1 MIRLTQIRRLF
12 VINRVLIKHGL
23 DEILLHIPVF
33 KPLRYIYYF
42 APWNIKN
49 TLAKESNKKNNKE
62 KQEEPLGVRIRLALE
77 DLGPV
82 FIKFGQVLSTR
93 NDLFPPEINKE
104 LSKLQDSVPP
114 FSSDRAISIIEE
126 AFKNPVDKV
135 FQSFDAEPL
144 ASASIAQV
152 HTATLWPDSGVRG
165 AREASTDTNIK
176 GKEVIV
182 KVVRPDI
189 EPVIKQDIQVLYLI
203 AKLAHRYWKEA
214 RRLRPIEIVEEYET
228 TILDE
233 LDLVREAANAS
244 QLRRNFEN
252 SKILYIPEIYWDLTH
267 ENVMVMER
275 IYGIPVGN
283 LDELK
288 RRNVN
293 MKRLGELGVEI
304 FFTQVFKHN
313 FFHADMHPGNIFV
326 DANNPDNPS
335 YKSVDFGIIG
345 TLTPDDQRYLAENLY
360 AFFNRDYKRVAELH
374 LESGWVP
381 SSTRVNDF
389 ESAIRTVC
397 EPIFNRPLKE
407 ISFGFFL
414 LRLFQTAR
422 RFDMEVQPQ
431 LVLLQKT
438 LLNIEGLGRQLYP
451 DLDLWVTAKPFLQ
464 RWMDEQ
470 VGVRSLFNGAKEN
483 LPKFVEQLPHMPTIV
498 NDLIKHAH
506 DNQRTQASQYRDH
519 KQLQTT
525 QETRANTKK
534 ILLGIMGGALI
545 ISSAM
550 ITTSTLT
557 AGAVAIPLLGI
568 IVGGVG
574 VALSVFAYY
583 K

>member
-1 MIRLTQIRRLF
+1 
-12 VINRVLIKHGL
+12 
-23 DEILLHIPVF
+23 
-33 KPLRYIYYF
+33 
-42 APWNIKN
+42 
-49 TLAKESNKKNNKE
+49 
-62 KQEEPLGVRIRLALE
+62 
-77 DLGPV
+77 
-82 FIKFGQVLSTR
+82 
-93 NDLFPPEINKE
+93 
-104 LSKLQDSVPP
+104 
-114 FSSDRAISIIEE
+114 
-126 AFKNPVDKV
+126 
-135 FQSFDAEPL
+135 
-144 ASASIAQV
+144 
-152 HTATLWPDSGVRG
+152 
-165 AREASTDTNIK
+165 
-176 GKEVIV
+176 
-182 KVVRPDI
+182 
-189 EPVIKQDIQVLYLI
+189 
-203 AKLAHRYWKEA
+203 
-214 RRLRPIEIVEEYET
+214 
-228 TILDE
+228 
-233 LDLVREAANAS
+233 
-244 QLRRNFEN
+244 
-252 SKILYIPEIYWDLTH
+252 
-267 ENVMVMER
+267 MER

-283 LDELK
+283 FNELK
-288 RRNVN
+288 QRNVN

-326 DANNPDNPS
+326 DASTPDNPS

-498 NDLIKHAH
+498 NDLIKQAH

-519 KQLQTT
+519 KPLQTA

-550 ITTSTLT
+550 ITTSTLA
-557 AGAVAIPLLGI
+557 AGAITIPLLGM
-568 IVGGVG
+568 IVGSVG

>member
-1 MIRLTQIRRLF
+1 MIRFIQIQRLF
-12 VINRVLIKHGL
+12 TINRILVKHGL

-33 KPLRYIYYF
+33 RPLRFFYYI
-42 APWNIKN
+42 APWNIKK
-49 TLAKESNKKNNKE
+49 KEHTD
-62 KQEEPLGVRIRLALE
+62 PLGVRIRLALE

-82 FIKFGQVLSTR
+82 FIKFGQMLSTR
-93 NDLFPPEINKE
+93 NDLLPPDINKE
-104 LSKLQDSVPP
+104 LSQLQDNVPAFP
-114 FSSDRAISIIEE
+114 SHEAIDIIEKSFGE
-126 AFKNPVDKV
+126 PIATSFK
-135 FQSFDAEPL
+135 SFDEAPL

-152 HTATLWPDSGVRG
+152 HTATLWNGD
-165 AREASTDTNIK
+165 
-176 GKEVIV
+176 EVIV

-189 EPVIKQDIQVLYLI
+189 KPVIEQDIQVLFLI
-203 AKLAHRYWKEA
+203 AKLANRYWKEA
-214 RRLRPIEIVEEYET
+214 RRLHPVEIVEEYES

-244 QLRRNFEN
+244 QLHRNFEN
-252 SKILYIPEIYWDLTH
+252 SKELYVPRIYWDMTH
-267 ENVMVMER
+267 DQVLVMER
-275 IYGIPVGN
+275 IHGIPIGDM
-283 LDELK
+283 DELK

-326 DANNPDNPS
+326 DAKDPDNPF
-335 YKSVDFGIIG
+335 YITVDFGIVG
-345 TLTPDDQRYLAENLY
+345 TLTPDDQRYLAENLH

-374 LESGWVP
+374 IESGWVP
-381 SSTRVNDF
+381 AHTRVNDF

-451 DLDLWVTAKPFLQ
+451 DLDLWDTAKPFLQ

-470 VGVRSLFNGAKEN
+470 VGMRSLFNGAKDN
-483 LPKFVEQLPHMPTIV
+483 LPKFIEQMPHMPTMV
-498 NDLIKHAH
+498 NDVIKQMH
-506 DNQRTQASQYRDH
+506 DQQRNPDNGYKH
-519 KQLQTT
+519 FKVLQE
-525 QETRANTKK
+525 QSRQNTKRM
-534 ILLGIMGGALI
+534 LLGIAGGSLI
-545 ISSAM
+545 ISSALVH
-550 ITTSTLT
+550 TL
-557 AGAVAIPLLGI
+557 AQNMDNSVVGFSMMGGLFGLSGI
-568 IVGGVG
+568 I
-574 VALSVFAYY
+574 LSVYAYF
-583 K
+583 KA

>member
-1 MIRLTQIRRLF
+1 MIRLMQIRRLF
-12 VINRVLIKHGL
+12 AINRVLIKHGL

-33 KPLRYIYYF
+33 RPLRFIYYI
-42 APWNIKN
+42 APWNIK
-49 TLAKESNKKNNKE
+49 SNLKKE
-62 KQEEPLGVRIRLALE
+62 KKQIESLGVRIRLALE

-93 NDLFPPEINKE
+93 NDLFSPDINKE
-104 LSKLQDSVPP
+104 LSKLQDNVPP
-114 FSSDRAISIIEE
+114 FSSDHAISIIEK

-135 FQSFDAEPL
+135 FQSFDAKPL

-152 HTATLWPDSGVRG
+152 HTATLWPQSESDSGQ
-165 AREASTDTNIK
+165 
-176 GKEVIV
+176 EVIV
-182 KVVRPDI
+182 KVVRPNI

-203 AKLAHRYWKEA
+203 AKLANRYWKEA
-214 RRLRPIEIVEEYET
+214 RRLRPIEIVEEYEM

-252 SKILYIPEIYWDLTH
+252 SEILYIPEIYWDLTH

-283 LDELK
+283 LAELERQK
-288 RRNVN
+288 VN

-326 DANNPDNPS
+326 DASNPDHPS

-381 SSTRVNDF
+381 SYTRVNDF

-451 DLDLWVTAKPFLQ
+451 DLDLWDTAKPFLQ

-470 VGVRSLFNGAKEN
+470 VGMRSLFNGAKEN
-483 LPKFVEQLPHMPTIV
+483 LPKFVEQLPHMPTLV
-498 NDLIKHAH
+498 NDVIKQIH
-506 DNQRTQASQYRDH
+506 DNQRSQASQYKEY
-519 KQLQTT
+519 KQIQKT

-534 ILLGIMGGALI
+534 ILLGIMGGSLI
-545 ISSAM
+545 MSSAM
-550 ITTSTLT
+550 MTTSTLAT
-557 AGAVAIPLLGI
+557 GAVAIPLLGM

-574 VALSVFAYY
+574 LALSVFAYY
-583 K
+583 KS

>member
-1 MIRLTQIRRLF
+1 MIRLMQIRRLYA
-12 VINRVLIKHGL
+12 INRVLIKHGL

-33 KPLRYIYYF
+33 RPLRFIYYI

-49 TLAKESNKKNNKE
+49 NLKKEQ
-62 KQEEPLGVRIRLALE
+62 KQVEPLGVRIRLALE

-93 NDLFPPEINKE
+93 NDLFSPDINKE
-104 LSKLQDSVPP
+104 LSKLQDNVPP
-114 FSSDRAISIIEE
+114 FSSDHAISIIEK

-135 FQSFDAEPL
+135 FQSFDAKPL

-152 HTATLWPDSGVRG
+152 HTATLWPESGSDSDR
-165 AREASTDTNIK
+165 

-252 SKILYIPEIYWDLTH
+252 SEILYIPEIYWDLTH

-283 LDELK
+283 IAELERQK
-288 RRNVN
+288 IN

-326 DANNPDNPS
+326 DASNPDNPS

-381 SSTRVNDF
+381 SYTRVNDF

-451 DLDLWVTAKPFLQ
+451 DLDLWDTAKPFLQ

-470 VGVRSLFNGAKEN
+470 VGVRSLLNGAKEN
-483 LPKFVEQLPHMPTIV
+483 LPKFIEQLPHMPTLV
-498 NDLIKHAH
+498 NDVIKQVH
-506 DNQRTQASQYRDH
+506 DNQRTQASQYKEY
-519 KQLQTT
+519 KQLQKI

-550 ITTSTLT
+550 ITTSTLA
-557 AGAVAIPLLGI
+557 AGTLAIPLLGV
-568 IVGGVG
+568 IVGGLG

-583 K
+583 KS